1 MLITS
6 SILFVPMNY
15 ISIWYYLGGQTKF
28 SLKGNLRYAKFVG
41 ASPEIIHTDK
51 VADLVA
57 NPNILFARKFDM
69 EEDRGA
75 VEKLVRE
82 IKNKTFWLNF

>member
-1 MLITS
+1 MG
-6 SILFVPMNY
+6 
-15 ISIWYYLGGQTKF
+15 GGQFHF
-28 SLKGNLRYAKFVG
+28 SEKGNLRYAKFIG

-51 VADLVA
+51 VAELVA

-82 IKNKTFWLNF
+82 IKNEAF